1 MKPDVLCLYCGNEFE
16 YNTIR
21 RSCPKCNER
30 TMLRKINPINKL
42 DQYASDP
49 RPWPQKAAPAVKTE
63 YGDMYAWD

>member
-1 MKPDVLCLYCGNEFE
+1 
-16 YNTIR
+16 
-21 RSCPKCNER
+21 
-30 TMLRKINPINKL
+30 MLRKINPINKL